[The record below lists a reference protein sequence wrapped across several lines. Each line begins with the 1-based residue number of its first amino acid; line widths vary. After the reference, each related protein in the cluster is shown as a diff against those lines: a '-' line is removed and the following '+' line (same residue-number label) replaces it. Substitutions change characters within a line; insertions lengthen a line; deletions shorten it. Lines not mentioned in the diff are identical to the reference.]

1 MSVED
6 PFDQVLDDTKEQLTR
21 LVNYLPSHTIDNEVI
36 DIVKDVTDT
45 IGDLDR
51 SLVVMKRNQ
60 LDTSERETTLNE
72 IKQQLNDL
80 RQQYHIDEHP
90 QLHLESNNIA
100 SMNHGLDDNND
111 QSLPTTQINGLQDQI
126 LQEQDIQLDN
136 IHQTMKNLHLQAQTM
151 GEELEDQGRIL
162 DDLDNNFDSVANKL
176 SRSRRQLEWV
186 YEKNKEKFN
195 DCCILLLIIA
205 LIILLVLAFIA

>member
-1 MSVED
+1 MSIED
-6 PFDQVLDDTKEQLTR
+6 PFDQVLEDTKEQLTR
-21 LVNYLPSHTIDNEVI
+21 LINYLPSHNIDSEVI

-45 IGDLDR
+45 INDLDR

-60 LDTSERETTLNE
+60 LDTSERETSLNE
-72 IKQQLNDL
+72 IKQQLNDF
-80 RQQYHIDEHP
+80 RQQYNINGHFQAHS
-90 QLHLESNNIA
+90 ESNNAAAIDH
-100 SMNHGLDDNND
+100 NLENNNE
-111 QSLPTTQINGLQDQI
+111 QGPPINKINGLQDQI
-126 LQEQDIQLDN
+126 LHEQDIHLDN

-162 DDLDNNFDSVANKL
+162 DDLDNNFDSVTNKL